1 MMVPIHALQWYR
13 FADTVNIE
21 GTKALINVSQISVIE
36 ETADGIVIHMKG
48 NRDVFPKENYLQIK
62 HLIEESYL

>member
-1 MMVPIHALQWYR
+1 MKNFIEIK
-13 FADTVNIE
+13 DIE

-48 NRDVFPKENYLQIK
+48 NRDAFPKENYLQIK

>member
-1 MMVPIHALQWYR
+1 MKNFIEIK
-13 FADTVNIE
+13 DIE

-36 ETADGIVIHMKG
+36 ETADGIVINMKG
-48 NRDVFPKENYLQIK
+48 NRDVCPKENYLQIK

>member
-1 MMVPIHALQWYR
+1 MKNFIEIK
-13 FADTVNIE
+13 DIE

-48 NRDVFPKENYLQIK
+48 NRDVFRGCNLNCVKAC
-62 HLIEESYL
+62 S

>member
-1 MMVPIHALQWYR
+1 MKNFIEIKEIK
-13 FADTVNIE
+13 DIE

-36 ETADGIVIHMKG
+36 ETADGIAIHMKD

>member
-1 MMVPIHALQWYR
+1 MKNFIEIK
-13 FADTVNIE
+13 DIE

-36 ETADGIVIHMKG
+36 ETADGIVIYMKG

>member
-1 MMVPIHALQWYR
+1 MKNFIEIKEIK
-13 FADTVNIE
+13 DIE

-36 ETADGIVIHMKG
+36 ETADGIVIHMKD